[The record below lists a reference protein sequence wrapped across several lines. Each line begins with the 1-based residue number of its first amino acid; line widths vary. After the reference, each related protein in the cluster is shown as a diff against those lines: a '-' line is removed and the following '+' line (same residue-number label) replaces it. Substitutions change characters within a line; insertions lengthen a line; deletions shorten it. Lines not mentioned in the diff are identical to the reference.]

1 MPLGCFVLD
10 EETNLSAI
18 GGEKNA
24 GNGSGAEKDACNGGA
39 TENRADSESN
49 PYKKKG
55 FWYGFYLCFK
65 RFSDILFSLLF
76 LVLFSWLILLC
87 LLIKFLEDF
96 HNPIYVSVRIGK
108 DGKPF
113 KFFKIRSMR
122 PDAEELKAKLIEQ
135 GLNEA
140 DPPAFKMKN
149 DPRITGFGKFL
160 RKTSLD
166 EILQFINVLNGTMS
180 IVGPRP
186 PLPEEVEK
194 YNDYQKQ
201 RLSVKGG
208 LLCLWQIRKNRHSI
222 SFDEWVES
230 DLKYIKN
237 QSAWL
242 DFKIVVKGFFAV
254 LFDHSGE

>member
-1 MPLGCFVLD
+1 MSDERIDHIANERKESDGSDNSVNSDLIENNKEMNKQSGC
-10 EETNLSAI
+10 
-18 GGEKNA
+18 
-24 GNGSGAEKDACNGGA
+24 GN
-39 TENRADSESN
+39 N
-49 PYKKKG
+49 PYEKKG
-55 FWYGFYLCFK
+55 FGYGCYLFFK
-65 RFSDILFSLLF
+65 RIFDIISSFLF

-96 HNPIYVSVRIGK
+96 HNPVYVSYRVGK
-108 DGKPF
+108 NGKIF
-113 KFFKIRSMR
+113 KFYKIRSMR
-122 PDAEELKAKLIEQ
+122 PDAEKMKEQLIAQ

-149 DPRITGFGKFL
+149 DPRVTRFGKFL

-194 YNDYQKQ
+194 YTDYQKQ
-201 RLSVKGG
+201 RLNVKGG
-208 LLCLWQIRKNRHSI
+208 LLCLWQIQKNRNAV

-230 DLKYIKN
+230 DLLYIKK
-237 QSAWL
+237 QGVL
-242 DFKIVVKGFFAV
+242 MDLKIMIKGVFAV

>member
-1 MPLGCFVLD
+1 MSDERIGHIANERKESDGSDNSVNSDLIENNKEMNKQSGC
-10 EETNLSAI
+10 
-18 GGEKNA
+18 
-24 GNGSGAEKDACNGGA
+24 GN
-39 TENRADSESN
+39 N
-49 PYKKKG
+49 PYEKKG
-55 FWYGFYLCFK
+55 FGYGCYLFFK
-65 RFSDILFSLLF
+65 RIFDIISSLLF

-87 LLIKFLEDF
+87 LLIKFSEDF
-96 HNPIYVSVRIGK
+96 HNPVYVSYRVGK
-108 DGKPF
+108 NGKIF
-113 KFFKIRSMR
+113 KFYKIRSMR
-122 PDAEELKAKLIEQ
+122 PDAEKMKEQLIVQ

-149 DPRITGFGKFL
+149 DPRVTRFGKFL

-194 YNDYQKQ
+194 YTDYQKQ
-201 RLSVKGG
+201 RLNVKGG
-208 LLCLWQIRKNRHSI
+208 LLCLWQIQKNRNAV

-230 DLKYIKN
+230 DLLYIKK
-237 QSAWL
+237 QGVL
-242 DFKIVVKGFFAV
+242 MDLKIMIKGVFAV

>member
-1 MPLGCFVLD
+1 M
-10 EETNLSAI
+10 
-18 GGEKNA
+18 
-24 GNGSGAEKDACNGGA
+24 
-39 TENRADSESN
+39 
-49 PYKKKG
+49 
-55 FWYGFYLCFK
+55 
-65 RFSDILFSLLF
+65 
-76 LVLFSWLILLC
+76 
-87 LLIKFLEDF
+87 
-96 HNPIYVSVRIGK
+96 
-108 DGKPF
+108 
-113 KFFKIRSMR
+113 
-122 PDAEELKAKLIEQ
+122 KLIEQ

-149 DPRITGFGKFL
+149 DPRITVFGKFL

-166 EILQFINVLNGTMS
+166 ETLQFINVLNGTMS

-194 YNDYQKQ
+194 YTEYQKQ
-201 RLSVKGG
+201 RLCVKGG
-208 LLCLWQIRKNRHSI
+208 LLCLWQIQKNRHAI